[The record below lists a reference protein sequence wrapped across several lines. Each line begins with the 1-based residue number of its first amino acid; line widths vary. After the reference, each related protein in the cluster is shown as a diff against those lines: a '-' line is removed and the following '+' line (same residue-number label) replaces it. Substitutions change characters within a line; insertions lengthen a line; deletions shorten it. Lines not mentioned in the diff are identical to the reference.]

1 MQIIKWLC
9 KWHGCG
15 ESLYQNHRI
24 MYRNI
29 LVVLVCLLS
38 LEVYSQESLSLDS
51 CIRFGLKNNL
61 TVQNASI
68 SSEVAN
74 VSYKQSKW
82 NYLPEIY
89 AGGNAGLNSGRS
101 IDPNTNGVVE
111 TSFISNSFYVSASVD
126 LFKGFS
132 QMNELSYQKYLAIS
146 AQNNQRKVEDEIAFT
161 IMNAFFDV
169 VYFDELVSIAN
180 EQRELSKLNLKKTE
194 VLVVTGLKAEADLLE
209 VKANVE
215 RDELFYI
222 QSQNQHISALFKL
235 RRAMNVG
242 SDFNLE
248 IRKPQDSTLVVP
260 ISDTNSDSLFQA
272 YALQSPELN
281 SLENEWLA
289 SLKSV
294 SVKRS
299 GYYPFL
305 RLEAS
310 LGSAYY
316 ETNKDSLGQTYE
328 YRYQLKSN
336 VSQYVGLSLLVP
348 IFKKNDVRSSVK
360 RAKLQSEINKNLFDK
375 AKQDIQLEIVEN
387 VNSMVAA
394 NRELSQAQNQLQA
407 DRLAFEAAQ
416 KKFDKG
422 MISVVDFYTAKNRL
436 SNTKG
441 QVLRA
446 RLTLEIK
453 KRTIDFY
460 KGIRFWEQ

>member
-1 MQIIKWLC
+1 
-9 KWHGCG
+9 
-15 ESLYQNHRI
+15 
-24 MYRNI
+24 MYKNTL
-29 LVVLVCLLS
+29 LVLICLVS
-38 LEVYSQESLSLDS
+38 FEVFSQEKLSLDS
-51 CIRFGLKNNL
+51 CIRFGLENNL
-61 TVQNASI
+61 TVRNASI

-82 NYLPEIY
+82 NYLPEVY

-146 AQNNQRKVEDEIAFT
+146 AKNSQRKVEDEMAFT

-169 VYFDELVSIAN
+169 VYFEELISIAG

-194 VLVVTGLKAEADLLE
+194 VLVATGLKAEADLLE

-215 RDELFYI
+215 KDELFYI

-235 RRAMNVG
+235 RKAMNVG
-242 SDFNLE
+242 SDFNID
-248 IRKPQDSTLVVP
+248 IRKPQDSILVVP
-260 ISDTNSDSLFQA
+260 ISNTNSDSLFQTFS
-272 YALQSPELN
+272 YYSPQLN
-281 SLENEWLA
+281 SLENEWKA
-289 SLKSV
+289 SIKSV
-294 SVKRS
+294 SVKRA
-299 GYYPFL
+299 GYYPSL

-310 LGSAYY
+310 IGSAYY
-316 ETNKDSLGQTYE
+316 ETNRDTLGKTYG
-328 YRYQLKSN
+328 YNYQLKSN
-336 VSQYVGLSLLVP
+336 VSQYVGLSFSVP

-360 RAKLQSEINKNLFDK
+360 RAKLQSELSKNMFDK

-394 NRELSQAQNQLQA
+394 SRELSQAQKQLQA
-407 DRLAFEAAQ
+407 DMLAFEAAQ
-416 KKFDKG
+416 KKYDKG
-422 MISVVDFYTAKNRL
+422 MIGVVDFYTAKNRL

-446 RLTLEIK
+446 RLTLEVK

-460 KGIRFWEQ
+460 RGIRFWEQ